1 MLGSPFVRRRLDV
14 LLVAIFMSLSFLALY
29 IWQANDMHE
38 ITGDEPHY
46 LVIAD
51 GLLPTFEIEQTGPY
65 TREFQNRTIMENGL
79 ASSGE
84 APTPANTHAE
94 LGPRGLFNVHNIGLP
109 VLLAVPYLLLGE
121 VGARLAM
128 IAIGGLIVF
137 LLTQVVSLSALSP
150 RARFVLLLPLVVG
163 MPLLPAATQI
173 YPDLPG
179 GALCLLGMYMLW
191 RGPKDLSKRTLTLSA
206 IALAFLPWLHIRY
219 SLPMGIIL
227 LALAYQNRLILRL
240 PQIIIRL
247 WLPAALSLMLLASY
261 NVYAFGNASGPYSSG
276 DIMLNR
282 VAIMQFMGLLFDQ
295 NQGLLIQQPLHLVG
309 LLFLIPLFRQNTIAT
324 STTLLVMLT
333 TLGPNAT
340 HWNLYGGWSFSGRF
354 GWTATVVLLALTAL
368 ALSQLWEQQKKLA
381 ITVLAIGGAIQIR
394 YLWGIFI
401 QKIDLFPRIFD
412 GWIGTYAT
420 FWGPVES
427 WLPQW
432 RDYRWAYSYLPNFM
446 VLLIAFVVVAV
457 GAMTSVSVKL
467 RRNALLA
474 FSCVALIS
482 LGTYARWGDLP
493 FPQQRWAASA
503 LPSQIGT
510 VTNLSRV
517 ATSSDGKG
525 FLSYGPFFKVPEGDY
540 EVGIQFSASSDTS
553 SDVGQIDVYIADK
566 MVSIES
572 QPLPSTNGINREMFF
587 PIRIDKN
594 AAGKIEIRTT
604 YLGEGSMT
612 VHWIQLRNLRNNTP
626 E

>member
-1 MLGSPFVRRRLDV
+1 
-14 LLVAIFMSLSFLALY
+14 MSLSFLALY
-29 IWQANDMHE
+29 IWQANNMHE

-65 TREFQNRTIMENGL
+65 TREFRNRTIVENGL
-79 ASSGE
+79 APSGE

-109 VLLAVPYLLLGE
+109 IVLAIPYLLLGE
-121 VGARLAM
+121 VGARLTM
-128 IAIGGLIVF
+128 ITIGGLIVW
-137 LLTQVVSLSALSP
+137 LLTQVVSLSSLSP
-150 RARFVLLLPLVVG
+150 RSRFVLLLPLVIG

-179 GALCLLGMYMLW
+179 GALCLLGMYTLW

-227 LALAYQNRLILRL
+227 LAIAYQNKSTLRL
-240 PQIIIRL
+240 QQIIVRL
-247 WLPAALSLMLLASY
+247 WLPAALSVMLLASY
-261 NVYAFGNASGPYSSG
+261 NVYAFGNATGPYSSG

-282 VAIMQFMGLLFDQ
+282 IAIMQFFGLLFDQ
-295 NQGLLIQQPLHLVG
+295 NQGLFIQQPLHLVG
-309 LLFLIPLFRQNTIAT
+309 LLFLIRLFRQNIIAT
-324 STTLLVMLT
+324 STTLLVMLA

-354 GWTATVVLLALTAL
+354 GWTATVALLALTAI
-368 ALSQLWEQQKKLA
+368 ALTQLWEHQRKLA
-381 ITVLAIGGAIQIR
+381 VTVLAIGGAIQIR
-394 YLWGIFI
+394 YLWGIFV

-420 FWGPVES
+420 FWGPVEA

-432 RDYRWAYSYLPNFM
+432 RDYRWTYSFLPNF
-446 VLLIAFVVVAV
+446 IFVVMAIAIIAI
-457 GAMTSVSVKL
+457 GAMTTVSIKL
-467 RRNALLA
+467 RRNSLFAVSCFA
-474 FSCVALIS
+474 FIA

-493 FPQQRWAASA
+493 FPQQRWAAST
-503 LPSQIGT
+503 LPSQLGT
-510 VTNLSRV
+510 VDNLSRV
-517 ATSSDGKG
+517 ATAENGKG

-540 EVGIQFSASSDTS
+540 EVGIQFSASAENQSE
-553 SDVGQIDVYIADK
+553 VGKVDVYIADK
-566 MVSIES
+566 MVSVTS
-572 QPLPSTNGINREMFF
+572 QPLTTTSGMNRELFF
-587 PIRIDKN
+587 PIRIDR
-594 AAGKIEIRTT
+594 ASAGKIEIRTT
-604 YLGEGSMT
+604 YLGEGTLS

>member
-1 MLGSPFVRRRLDV
+1 
-14 LLVAIFMSLSFLALY
+14 
-29 IWQANDMHE
+29 MHE

-51 GLLPTFEIEQTGPY
+51 GLLPTFELEQTGPY
-65 TREFQNRTIMENGL
+65 TREFRNRTIVENGL
-79 ASSGE
+79 APSGA

-94 LGPRGLFNVHNIGLP
+94 QGPRGLFNVHNIGLP
-109 VLLAVPYLLLGE
+109 IVLAIPYLFLGE
-121 VGARLAM
+121 LGARLAM
-128 IAIGGLIVF
+128 IAIGGLIVW
-137 LLTQVVSLSALSP
+137 LLTQIVSLSSLSP

-191 RGPKDLSKRTLTLSA
+191 RGPKNLSRRTLTLSA

-227 LALAYQNRLILRL
+227 LALAYQNKSIFRLQ
-240 PQIIIRL
+240 QIIVRL
-247 WLPAALSLMLLASY
+247 WLPAALSVMLLAFY
-261 NVYAFGNASGPYSSG
+261 NFYAFGNATGPYSSG

-282 VAIMQFMGLLFDQ
+282 IAIMQFFGLFLDQ

-309 LLFLIPLFRQNTIAT
+309 LLFLVRLFRQNTIAT

-354 GWTATVVLLALTAL
+354 GWTATVVLFALTAI
-368 ALSQLWEQQKKLA
+368 ALTQLWEQQRKLA
-381 ITVLAIGGAIQIR
+381 VTVLAIGGAIQIR

-420 FWGPVES
+420 FWGPIEA

-432 RDYRWAYSYLPNFM
+432 RDYRWAYSYLPNF
-446 VLLIAFVVVAV
+446 IFVVMAIVIIAL
-457 GAMTSVSVKL
+457 GAMSSVSVKL
-467 RRNALLA
+467 RRNALLV
-474 FSCVALIS
+474 FSCVALIA

-493 FPQQRWAASA
+493 FPQQRWAAST
-503 LPSQIGT
+503 LPSQVGT
-510 VTNLSRV
+510 IDNLSRV
-517 ATSSDGKG
+517 ATSVHGKG

-540 EVGIQFSASSDTS
+540 EVGIQFSASSETS

-566 MVSIES
+566 MMSIET
-572 QPLPSTNGINREMFF
+572 QPLTSTNGMNREMFF
-587 PIRIDKN
+587 PIRINQD

-604 YLGEGSMT
+604 YLGQGSMS